1 MQMIQVF
8 SKPAKRSKP
17 LLTFNF
23 LLLTSILLLLAGCAT
38 ASRVVNNVVQPVIPS
53 YHENADSVP
62 IRRVAVLPI
71 YFDEQQQVAPSD
83 LDLVFHAE
91 LTKTSAFEVIPI
103 SREELRSHFGISQVS
118 SVQVIPRDLL
128 LRLINDYG
136 VEGVLFTDLTHYSP
150 YRPVSIGVRCKLV
163 DARSGVQRWVFD
175 HLFDSGNPQ
184 IAVAAKQFAVDQ
196 DNEQLPIAS
205 DGSNILESPMQ
216 FGKYVAHE
224 TYRSLLG
231 I

>member
-1 MQMIQVF
+1 MHLSSRLAF
-8 SKPAKRSKP
+8 
-17 LLTFNF
+17 
-23 LLLTSILLLLAGCAT
+23 TSAAILLLGGCVAVK
-38 ASRVVNNVVQPVIPS
+38 VVKTVVQPVIPS
-53 YHENADSVP
+53 YHQDADGVP

-71 YFDEQQQVAPSD
+71 YFEERQQSPPND

-91 LTKTSAFEVIPI
+91 LNKAAAFEVIPI
-103 SREELRSHFGISQVS
+103 SREELSAHFGIPQLS

-128 LRLINDYG
+128 TRLMADYA

-150 YRPVSIGVRCKLV
+150 YRPISIGVRCKLV

-175 HLFDSGNPQ
+175 HLFDSGNPD
-184 IAVAAKQFAVDQ
+184 IAVAAKRFSVGQEI
-196 DNEQLPIAS
+196 EQLPIPTDGAS
-205 DGSNILESPMQ
+205 ILQSPSQ